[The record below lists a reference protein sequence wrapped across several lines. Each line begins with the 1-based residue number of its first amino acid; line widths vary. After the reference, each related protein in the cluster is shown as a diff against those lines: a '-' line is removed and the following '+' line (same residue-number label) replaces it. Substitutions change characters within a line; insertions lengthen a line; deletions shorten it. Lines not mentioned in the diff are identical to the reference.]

1 MECRPFPA
9 VAKRQKNKTSVF
21 LWAGIN
27 AQGQPT
33 QGELE
38 ASNTQR
44 ARAALR
50 QQGVRVKRLRKKSK
64 PLIPKRIKPKDISIA
79 TRQLATMLSAGIPIA
94 SSYAAIAKGS
104 DHEKIQEVFKEI
116 QTEVEAGTNLSLALN
131 RYPRLFD
138 DLYTNLVAVGE
149 RSGNLDNLMEKIAS
163 YMENHEEIK
172 AKIKG
177 AMFYPAAVIA
187 VAFIVTTLLLL
198 FVIPQFEDLFSSFGA
213 SLPALTAALIAI
225 SRGFRDHFLSIF
237 GAIIGSIV
245 FIVFTYRRSEKMQ
258 RGVDRLSLRMPI
270 FGEILRK
277 AAVSRYART
286 LATMFG
292 SGVPLVESLNSV
304 AGATGNSLY
313 SDACSNIREAV
324 STGRSL
330 SASMADTGL
339 FPAMVIQMTTTGEES
354 GAIEDMLN
362 KVADFYEREVREAV
376 DNMSKLIEPLL
387 MVVLGGIVGT
397 LVIGM
402 YLPIFKMASVV

>member
-1 MECRPFPA
+1 M
-9 VAKRQKNKTSVF
+9 
-21 LWAGIN
+21 
-27 AQGQPT
+27 
-33 QGELE
+33 E
-38 ASNTQR
+38 ASNAQR

-79 TRQLATMLSAGIPIA
+79 TRQLATMLGAGIPIA

-213 SLPALTAALIAI
+213 SLPALTTALIAI

-237 GAIIGSIV
+237 GGIIGSIV
-245 FIVFTYRRSEKMQ
+245 FLVFTYRRSEKMQ

>member
-1 MECRPFPA
+1 M
-9 VAKRQKNKTSVF
+9 AKQQKNKTSVF
-21 LWAGIN
+21 LWIGVN
-27 AQGQPT
+27 TQGQPA

-38 ASNTQR
+38 ATNVQR

-104 DHEKIQEVFKEI
+104 DHETIQEVFKAI
-116 QTEVEAGTNLSLALN
+116 QTEVEAGTNLSLALK

-138 DLYTNLVAVGE
+138 ELYTNLVAVGE
-149 RSGNLDNLMEKIAS
+149 RSGNLDNLMEKIAD

-198 FVIPQFEDLFSSFGA
+198 FVIPQFEDLFSSFDA
-213 SLPALTAALIAI
+213 SLPALTGALIAM
-225 SRGFRDHFLSIF
+225 SRGLRDHFLLIF
-237 GAIIGSIV
+237 GGIIGSIV
-245 FIVFTYRRSEKMQ
+245 FIVISYRRSEKMQ

-292 SGVPLVESLNSV
+292 SGVPLVESLESV

-339 FPAMVIQMTTTGEES
+339 FPAMVIQMTSTGEES

>member
-1 MECRPFPA
+1 M
-9 VAKRQKNKTSVF
+9 AKRQKNKTSVF

-27 AQGQPT
+27 AQGQPA

>member
-1 MECRPFPA
+1 M
-9 VAKRQKNKTSVF
+9 AKRQKNKTSVF

-213 SLPALTAALIAI
+213 SLPALTTALIAL

>member
-1 MECRPFPA
+1 M
-9 VAKRQKNKTSVF
+9 AKRQKNKTSVF

-313 SDACSNIREAV
+313 SDACSNIRESV

>member
-1 MECRPFPA
+1 M
-9 VAKRQKNKTSVF
+9 AKQQKNKTSVF
-21 LWAGIN
+21 LWIGVN
-27 AQGQPT
+27 TQGQPA

-38 ASNTQR
+38 ATNVQR

-50 QQGVRVKRLRKKSK
+50 QQGVRVKRLRKKPK

-104 DHEKIQEVFKEI
+104 DHETIQKVFKEI
-116 QTEVEAGTNLSLALN
+116 QTEVEAGTNLSQALN

-149 RSGNLDNLMEKIAS
+149 RSGNLDNLMEKIAD

-187 VAFIVTTLLLL
+187 VAFIVTTLLML
-198 FVIPQFEDLFSSFGA
+198 FVIPQFEDLFSSFDA
-213 SLPALTAALIAI
+213 SLPALTGALIAM
-225 SRGFRDHFLSIF
+225 SRGLRDHFLLIF
-237 GAIIGSIV
+237 GGIIGSIV
-245 FIVFTYRRSEKMQ
+245 FIVISYRRSEKMQ

-339 FPAMVIQMTTTGEES
+339 FPAMVIQMTSTGEES

>member
-1 MECRPFPA
+1 M
-9 VAKRQKNKTSVF
+9 AKQQKNKTSVF
-21 LWAGIN
+21 LWIGVN
-27 AQGQPT
+27 TQGQPA

-38 ASNTQR
+38 ATNVQR

-50 QQGVRVKRLRKKSK
+50 QQGVRVKRLRKKPK

-104 DHEKIQEVFKEI
+104 DHETIQEVFKAI
-116 QTEVEAGTNLSLALN
+116 QTEVEAGTNLSLVLK

-138 DLYTNLVAVGE
+138 ELYTNLVAVGE
-149 RSGNLDNLMEKIAS
+149 RSGNLDNLMEKIAD

-198 FVIPQFEDLFSSFGA
+198 FVIPQFEDLFSSFDA
-213 SLPALTAALIAI
+213 SLPALTGALIAM
-225 SRGFRDHFLSIF
+225 SRGLRDHFLLIF
-237 GAIIGSIV
+237 GGIIGSIV
-245 FIVFTYRRSEKMQ
+245 FIVISYRRSEKMQ

-292 SGVPLVESLNSV
+292 SGVPLVESLDSV

-339 FPAMVIQMTTTGEES
+339 FPAMVIQMTSTGEES

>member
-1 MECRPFPA
+1 M
-9 VAKRQKNKTSVF
+9 AKRQKNKTSVF

-79 TRQLATMLSAGIPIA
+79 TRQLATMLGAGIPIA

>member
-1 MECRPFPA
+1 M
-9 VAKRQKNKTSVF
+9 AKQQKNKTSVF
-21 LWAGIN
+21 LWIGVN
-27 AQGQPT
+27 TQGQPA

-38 ASNTQR
+38 ATNVQR

-50 QQGVRVKRLRKKSK
+50 QQGVRVKRLRKKPK

-245 FIVFTYRRSEKMQ
+245 FIVFTYRRSDKMQ

-292 SGVPLVESLNSV
+292 SGVPLVESLDSV

-402 YLPIFKMASVV
+402 YLPIFKMASVI

>member
-1 MECRPFPA
+1 M
-9 VAKRQKNKTSVF
+9 AKRQKNKTSVF

-38 ASNTQR
+38 ASNAQR

-79 TRQLATMLSAGIPIA
+79 TRQLATMLGAGIPIA

-116 QTEVEAGTNLSLALN
+116 QTEVEAGNNLSLALN

>member
-1 MECRPFPA
+1 
-9 VAKRQKNKTSVF
+9 VAKRQKNKPSVF
-21 LWAGIN
+21 LWVGIN
-27 AQGQPT
+27 SQGQPAK
-33 QGELE
+33 GELE
-38 ASNTQR
+38 ATNVQR

-50 QQGVRVKRLRKKSK
+50 QQGVRVKRLRKKPK
-64 PLIPKRIKPKDISIA
+64 PLIAKRIKPKDISIA

-104 DHEKIQEVFKEI
+104 DHENLQEVFKAI

-149 RSGNLDNLMEKIAS
+149 RSGNLDNLMEKIAD

-213 SLPALTAALIAI
+213 SLPALTTALIAI

-237 GAIIGSIV
+237 GGIIGSIV
-245 FIVFTYRRSEKMQ
+245 FIVFTYRRSDQMQ

-313 SDACSNIREAV
+313 SDACSNIRESV

>member
-1 MECRPFPA
+1 M
-9 VAKRQKNKTSVF
+9 AKQQNNKTSVF

-198 FVIPQFEDLFSSFGA
+198 FVIPRGKPARFDCCPYFDITWVQRSFSVD
-213 SLPALTAALIAI
+213 IWC
-225 SRGFRDHFLSIF
+225 DHWQYRLHSI
-237 GAIIGSIV
+237 
-245 FIVFTYRRSEKMQ
+245 
-258 RGVDRLSLRMPI
+258 
-270 FGEILRK
+270 
-277 AAVSRYART
+277 
-286 LATMFG
+286 
-292 SGVPLVESLNSV
+292 
-304 AGATGNSLY
+304 
-313 SDACSNIREAV
+313 
-324 STGRSL
+324 
-330 SASMADTGL
+330 
-339 FPAMVIQMTTTGEES
+339 
-354 GAIEDMLN
+354 
-362 KVADFYEREVREAV
+362 
-376 DNMSKLIEPLL
+376 
-387 MVVLGGIVGT
+387 
-397 LVIGM
+397 
-402 YLPIFKMASVV
+402 YLPSFRQDATWC

>member
-1 MECRPFPA
+1 
-9 VAKRQKNKTSVF
+9 
-21 LWAGIN
+21 
-27 AQGQPT
+27 
-33 QGELE
+33 
-38 ASNTQR
+38 
-44 ARAALR
+44 
-50 QQGVRVKRLRKKSK
+50 
-64 PLIPKRIKPKDISIA
+64 
-79 TRQLATMLSAGIPIA
+79 MLSAGIPIA
-94 SSYAAIAKGS
+94 SAYAAIAKGS
-104 DHEKIQEVFKEI
+104 DHEKIQEVFKAI

-138 DLYTNLVAVGE
+138 ELYTSLVAVGE

-177 AMFYPAAVIA
+177 ALLYPAAVIA
-187 VAFIVTTLLLL
+187 VAFIVTTLLLLL

-213 SLPALTAALIAI
+213 SLPALTAALIAM

-304 AGATGNSLY
+304 AGATGNSVY

-387 MVVLGGIVGT
+387 MVVLGGIIGT

-402 YLPIFKMASVV
+402 YLPIFKLASVV

>member
-1 MECRPFPA
+1 M
-9 VAKRQKNKTSVF
+9 AKRPKNKSSVF
-21 LWAGIN
+21 LWVGIN
-27 AQGQPT
+27 TQGQPAK
-33 QGELE
+33 GELE
-38 ASNTQR
+38 ATNVQR
-44 ARAALR
+44 ARAVLR

>member
-1 MECRPFPA
+1 M
-9 VAKRQKNKTSVF
+9 AKRQKNKTSVF

-116 QTEVEAGTNLSLALN
+116 QTEVEAGNNLSLALN

-187 VAFIVTTLLLL
+187 VAFIVTALLLL

>member
-1 MECRPFPA
+1 

-116 QTEVEAGTNLSLALN
+116 QTEVEAGNNLSLALN

-258 RGVDRLSLRMPI
+258 RGVDRLSLHMPI

>member
-1 MECRPFPA
+1 M
-9 VAKRQKNKTSVF
+9 AKRQKNKTRVF

-104 DHEKIQEVFKEI
+104 DHETIQKVFKEI
-116 QTEVEAGTNLSLALN
+116 QTEVEAGTNLILALN

-187 VAFIVTTLLLL
+187 VALIVTTLLLL

-213 SLPALTAALIAI
+213 SLPALTTALISL

-245 FIVFTYRRSEKMQ
+245 FIVISYRRSEKMQ

>member
-1 MECRPFPA
+1 M
-9 VAKRQKNKTSVF
+9 
-21 LWAGIN
+21 
-27 AQGQPT
+27 
-33 QGELE
+33 E

-104 DHEKIQEVFKEI
+104 DHVRIQEVFKEI

-402 YLPIFKMASVV
+402 YLPTFKMASVV

>member
-1 MECRPFPA
+1 M
-9 VAKRQKNKTSVF
+9 AKRQKNKTSVF

-225 SRGFRDHFLSIF
+225 SRGFRDHFLSIL

>member
-1 MECRPFPA
+1 M
-9 VAKRQKNKTSVF
+9 AKRQKNKTSVF
-21 LWAGIN
+21 LWIGVN
-27 AQGQPT
+27 TLGQPA

-38 ASNTQR
+38 ATNVQR

-50 QQGVRVKRLRKKSK
+50 QQGIRVKRLRKKSK

-104 DHEKIQEVFKEI
+104 DHETIQEVFKAI
-116 QTEVEAGTNLSLALN
+116 QTEVEAGTNLSLALK

-138 DLYTNLVAVGE
+138 ELYTNLVAVGE
-149 RSGNLDNLMEKIAS
+149 RSGNLDNLMEKIAD

-198 FVIPQFEDLFSSFGA
+198 FVIPQFEDLFSSFDA
-213 SLPALTAALIAI
+213 SLPALTGALIAM
-225 SRGFRDHFLSIF
+225 SRGLRDHFLLIF
-237 GAIIGSIV
+237 GGIIGSIV
-245 FIVFTYRRSEKMQ
+245 FIVISYRRSEKMQ

-292 SGVPLVESLNSV
+292 SGVPLVESLDSV

-339 FPAMVIQMTTTGEES
+339 FPAMVIQMTSTGEES

-402 YLPIFKMASVV
+402 YLPIFKMASVI

>member
-1 MECRPFPA
+1 M
-9 VAKRQKNKTSVF
+9 AKRKKDKTSVF
-21 LWAGIN
+21 LWVGIN
-27 AQGQPT
+27 TQGQPAK
-33 QGELE
+33 GELE
-38 ASNTQR
+38 ATNAQR
-44 ARAALR
+44 AKAALR
-50 QQGVRVKRLRKKSK
+50 QQGVRVKRLRKKPK
-64 PLIPKRIKPKDISIA
+64 PLIAKRIKPKDISIA

-94 SSYAAIAKGS
+94 SSYAAMGKGP
-104 DHEKIQEVFKEI
+104 DHEKIQEVFKAI
-116 QTEVEAGTNLSLALN
+116 QTEVEAGTNLSLALK

-163 YMENHEEIK
+163 YMEYHEEIK

-213 SLPALTAALIAI
+213 SLPALTAALIAM

-237 GAIIGSIV
+237 GVIIGSIV
-245 FIVFTYRRSEKMQ
+245 FIVFTYRRSGKMQ
-258 RGVDRLSLRMPI
+258 RGVDHLSLRMPI

-304 AGATGNSLY
+304 AGATGNSVY
-313 SDACSNIREAV
+313 SNACSNIRESV

-402 YLPIFKMASVV
+402 YLPIFKMASVI

>member
-1 MECRPFPA
+1 M
-9 VAKRQKNKTSVF
+9 AKRQKNRTSVF
-21 LWAGIN
+21 LWVGIN
-27 AQGQPT
+27 TQGQPAK
-33 QGELE
+33 GELE
-38 ASNTQR
+38 ATNALR
-44 ARAALR
+44 AKAALR

>member
-1 MECRPFPA
+1 M
-9 VAKRQKNKTSVF
+9 AKRQKNRTSVF

>member
-1 MECRPFPA
+1 

-21 LWAGIN
+21 LWVGIN
-27 AQGQPT
+27 TQGQPAK
-33 QGELE
+33 GELE
-38 ASNTQR
+38 ATNAQR
-44 ARAALR
+44 ARAVLR

-64 PLIPKRIKPKDISIA
+64 PLIAKRIKPKDISIA

-104 DHEKIQEVFKEI
+104 DHETIQEVFKAI
-116 QTEVEAGTNLSLALN
+116 QTEVEAGTNLSLALK

-149 RSGNLDNLMEKIAS
+149 RSGNLDNLMEKIAD

-213 SLPALTAALIAI
+213 SLPALTTALIAL

-245 FIVFTYRRSEKMQ
+245 FIVFTYRRSDKMQ

-277 AAVSRYART
+277 AAVSRDART

-313 SDACSNIREAV
+313 SDACSNIRESV

>member
-1 MECRPFPA
+1 M
-9 VAKRQKNKTSVF
+9 AKRQKNKTSVF
-21 LWAGIN
+21 LWDGIN

>member
-1 MECRPFPA
+1 M
-9 VAKRQKNKTSVF
+9 
-21 LWAGIN
+21 
-27 AQGQPT
+27 
-33 QGELE
+33 E
-38 ASNTQR
+38 ASNAQR

-79 TRQLATMLSAGIPIA
+79 TRQLATMLGAGIPIA

-213 SLPALTAALIAI
+213 SLPALTTALIAI

-237 GAIIGSIV
+237 GGIIGSIV
-245 FIVFTYRRSEKMQ
+245 FLVFTYRRSEKMQ
-258 RGVDRLSLRMPI
+258 RGVDRLSLHMPI

>member
-1 MECRPFPA
+1 

-187 VAFIVTTLLLL
+187 VAFIVTTLLML